1 MRAERR
7 RRKRVEYQVEIQY
20 AFEGEWRQA
29 KSINISMSGL
39 LLEVERELRVGEI
52 GKIRIV
58 KDSIKDEALVAANV
72 EVVRAGNGEDADAAH
87 EVALRFTRMDFES
100 SVNLFQVI
108 RYNSDGEW
116 WVG

>member
-7 RRKRVEYQVEIQY
+7 RRKRVEYRVEIQY
-20 AFEGEWRQA
+20 AFEGEWHRA
-29 KSINISMSGL
+29 KSVNISMSGL
-39 LLEVERELRVGEI
+39 LLEVDRELRIGEF

-58 KDSIKDEALVAANV
+58 KDSLKEDALVAANV
-72 EVVRAGNGEDADAAH
+72 EVVRSEAGESANETR